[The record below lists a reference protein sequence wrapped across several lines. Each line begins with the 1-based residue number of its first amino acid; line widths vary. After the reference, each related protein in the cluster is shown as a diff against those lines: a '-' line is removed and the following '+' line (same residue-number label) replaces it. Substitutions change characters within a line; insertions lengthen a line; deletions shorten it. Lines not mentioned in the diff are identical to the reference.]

1 MFGFDEKKY
10 EQEQI
15 KFQKEEDY
23 RNKRLQQ
30 EEFQVCV
37 SKKLEEYLDNEKIK
51 ETEEVEE
58 TEIVTLTVSKFQVE
72 TKGYPHLA
80 LYVDTQDE
88 GQVIHVNYLSRRFD
102 IVLKAGLN
110 VLSLLDDMELSVDNV
125 LTLGLVRS
133 KVEFPNTDLL
143 EGTIVDS
150 ISGSGNLVHNFA
162 VPCRGFSILNDGTAD
177 LTFQI
182 GSVTVPVK
190 AGASFDDKFF
200 IFKQVTITSTSTFK
214 FVGRV

>member
-10 EQEQI
+10 EQEQL
-15 KFQKEEDY
+15 KFQQEEDY

-30 EEFQVCV
+30 EEFQACV
-37 SKKLEEYLDNEKIK
+37 SKKLEEYLDTEKIK
-51 ETEEVEE
+51 ESEEVEE
-58 TEIVTLTVSKFQVE
+58 SDIVTLSISKYQVE

-80 LYVDTQDE
+80 LFVDTQDE
-88 GQVIHVNYLSRRFD
+88 GQVIHVNYLSRRYD

-110 VLSLLDDMELSVDNV
+110 VLSLLDDMELSVDNG
-125 LTLGLVRS
+125 LTVGLVRS
-133 KVEFPNTDLL
+133 KKEFAVGEVL

-150 ISGSGNLVHNFA
+150 VAGSGNLAHIFSA
-162 VPCRGFSILNDGTAD
+162 PCRGFSILNDGTAD

-182 GSVTVPVK
+182 GNITVPVK
-190 AGASFDDKFF
+190 SGSTFDDKFF
-200 IFKQVTITSTSTFK
+200 IFKQVTIAATSTFK